1 MTTTNIKALQS
12 FAYRD
17 SGDVFSIGYGM
28 VVEVDST
35 LASGFISAGLA
46 EEYDGPAGS
55 ISITANDT
63 YDVTE
68 YAEAVV
74 NVPNPS
80 TGSVTA
86 TTNGTYDVT
95 DKASVIVDIDVLTIT
110 YNANG
115 GTGTVAPVTVA
126 AGDAVELSD
135 GTGLTAPEGKEFVG
149 WAKTSTAQSATVT
162 SPYTPTESVTLYAVY
177 ADVAPEGTE

>member
-46 EEYDGPAGS
+46 EEYDGPTGS
-55 ISITANDT
+55 TTLTANGT

-68 YAEAVV
+68 YASAVV
-74 NVPNPS
+74 
-80 TGSVTA
+80 
-86 TTNGTYDVT
+86 DV
-95 DKASVIVDIDVLTIT
+95 DVLTVT

-115 GTGTVAPVTVA
+115 GTGTVAPVSVA
-126 AGDAVELSD
+126 AGDSVELSD

>member
-17 SGDVFSIGYGM
+17 NVDVFSIGYGM

-46 EEYDGPAGS
+46 EEYDGPTGS
-55 ISITANDT
+55 TTLTANGT

-68 YAEAVV
+68 YASAVV
-74 NVPNPS
+74 
-80 TGSVTA
+80 
-86 TTNGTYDVT
+86 DV
-95 DKASVIVDIDVLTIT
+95 DVFTVT

-126 AGDAVELSD
+126 AGDSVTLSD
-135 GTGLTAPEGKEFVG
+135 GTGLTAPEGKEFAG
-149 WAKTSTAQSATVT
+149 WAKSSSAQSATVE

-177 ADVAPEGTE
+177 TDVVPAG